1 MEISNTFIATLKA
14 FVNREQDAQNSEI
27 LRIWQMPVRSR
38 VMEGECV
45 ERVEVRDR
53 DTFQATLHWEENYS
67 KFRAGD
73 TLRLSNG
80 NPQEPIC
87 SCELLEE
94 QGNLMRVRA
103 GYGQSFM
110 SIAPGNRLVLDR
122 DRVDVRQIQL
132 GALDGIAANPEQREF
147 FQNLFCG
154 RIQPSFEMSR
164 YQRALNN
171 AGSLGFNASQAEA
184 FAHAY
189 AAKNYYLIQGPPG
202 TGKTWVLA
210 HLASHL
216 AQSGQ
221 RVLVTAFTHR
231 AINNALTKIAK
242 TTHFPEVAKIGQRHH
257 ADGLAFDHST
267 VSNYENLESSPY
279 TQDSEGIILGATCFA
294 LRTRR
299 LQAMQFDT
307 VIFDEAGQM
316 TLPLAMIGM
325 LAAEKSIF
333 IGDHMQMAPV
343 ITTNHP
349 EEWVTKSIFETLFTH
364 SPGTMLDITYRMNEE
379 INHFPSTRFYNG
391 RLKSHHNT
399 ANGRLKLTRLP
410 QHYQEI
416 LNPAYPDVFVK
427 VNHNNRGMRS
437 PEEAEIAA
445 GLAAEAIECGVPPE
459 EIAIVAPYRAQ
470 GRLIRQEL
478 YKRLE
483 GKIKDIGGI
492 VVDTVER
499 IQGQEREMI
508 IVSLTTSDP
517 GHAAQRAEFYFQPNR
532 LNVAIT
538 RPRVKRIILGSPQL
552 FLAQPADKK
561 HQQWVGLFQ
570 ELCEQAKMISLPIDQ
585 TPQQAGKQEIK
596 KPLFSFLRKK

>member
-27 LRIWQMPVRSR
+27 LRIWQMPVGSR

-45 ERVEVRDR
+45 QVEVRDR

-67 KFRAGD
+67 KFRTGD

-307 VIFDEAGQM
+307 V
-316 TLPLAMIGM
+316 
-325 LAAEKSIF
+325 
-333 IGDHMQMAPV
+333 
-343 ITTNHP
+343 
-349 EEWVTKSIFETLFTH
+349 
-364 SPGTMLDITYRMNEE
+364 
-379 INHFPSTRFYNG
+379 
-391 RLKSHHNT
+391 
-399 ANGRLKLTRLP
+399 KL
-410 QHYQEI
+410 
-416 LNPAYPDVFVK
+416 
-427 VNHNNRGMRS
+427 
-437 PEEAEIAA
+437 
-445 GLAAEAIECGVPPE
+445 
-459 EIAIVAPYRAQ
+459 PYR
-470 GRLIRQEL
+470 
-478 YKRLE
+478 
-483 GKIKDIGGI
+483 
-492 VVDTVER
+492 
-499 IQGQEREMI
+499 
-508 IVSLTTSDP
+508 
-517 GHAAQRAEFYFQPNR
+517 
-532 LNVAIT
+532 
-538 RPRVKRIILGSPQL
+538 
-552 FLAQPADKK
+552 
-561 HQQWVGLFQ
+561 
-570 ELCEQAKMISLPIDQ
+570 
-585 TPQQAGKQEIK
+585 
-596 KPLFSFLRKK
+596 